1 MGPQHT
7 KYEKIYKYMS
17 TYSTDPKP
25 TWTVE
30 IKCNQIS
37 EKRVGGVSPWG
48 KSASGW
54 SQSAGQAS

>member
-7 KYEKIYKYMS
+7 EYEKLYKYMS

-37 EKRVGGVSPWG
+37 EKRVGGVSHWAESVFG
-48 KSASGW
+48 
-54 SQSAGQAS
+54 AGQ